1 MTDHTDIIE
10 WFITILA
17 ITGALLMSF
26 NIPQAFF
33 VYLVTESLAIYYFK
47 KKGLTKIMIVY
58 CVFLLTSLNGIYTFF
73 IK

>member
-1 MTDHTDIIE
+1 MIKNLDVIE

-26 NIPQAFF
+26 NIPYAFF

-47 KKGLTKIMIVY
+47 KKGMTKIMIVY
-58 CVFLLTSLNGIYTFF
+58 CVFLLTSLNGVYTFF